1 MGKINGFLEYDR
13 RDKKEIDPKE
23 RVKNFSS
30 FHIPFTEEEQ
40 KEQAARCMNCGIPFC
55 QSALKVNNKNVGC
68 PLSNLIPEWNHLI
81 YLGLFEEA
89 YKRLALTAPF
99 PEFTGHVCP
108 AICEECCTNSID
120 SKAVGIKANELFL
133 IEKAF
138 ENGWIKPKLNIKRNG
153 VKVAVIGSGPAGLAC
168 AKMLNDNGFSVT
180 VYEKNDRF
188 GGLLMYGIPQMKI
201 EKHIIERRIN
211 LLQEEGIKF
220 INNTYIGKD
229 ITLEELSSIYDEIVF
244 SCGTSLP
251 RPLNVKNNHINGI
264 VYAVDFLT
272 QITKDLL
279 DKKDFFYNLDGKHVV
294 VVGGGDTGNDCC
306 GSAVRLKA
314 KSITE
319 LEITPCPPSEN
330 TLPWPNYSNKRKIDY
345 GVKEANEYMGHDI
358 VRYKTTIDEIVGE
371 DHIEGIY
378 VKQVEFTKDGLV
390 DIPNTRVY
398 LPCDLLIISM
408 GFLGTSDEDL
418 SLYHMEGKNHRIN
431 LNGYKYKNNISVCGD
446 MKNGQSLVVLAEK
459 DGQECAKT
467 IINKYQN

>member
-1 MGKINGFLEYDR
+1 MGKITGFLEYER
-13 RDKKEIDPKE
+13 KDKKEINPKE
-23 RVKNFSS
+23 RIKNFSS

-40 KEQAARCMNCGIPFC
+40 KEQASRCMNCGIPFC
-55 QSALKVNNKNVGC
+55 QSALKINNKNVGC

-89 YKRLALTAPF
+89 YKRLSLTAPF

-108 AICEECCTNSID
+108 ALCEECCTNSID

-133 IEKAF
+133 IDKAF
-138 ENGWIKPKLNIKRNG
+138 ENGWIKAKTNIERNNIN
-153 VKVAVIGSGPAGLAC
+153 VAIIGSGPSGLTC
-168 AKMLNDNGFSVT
+168 AKTLNDNGFNVT
-180 VYEKNDRF
+180 LYEKNDRF
-188 GGLLMYGIPQMKI
+188 GGLLMYGIPAMKI

-229 ITLEELSSIYDEIVF
+229 ITMEKLSSSFDEVVMA
-244 SCGTSLP
+244 CGTSLP
-251 RPLNVKNNHINGI
+251 RPINVKNSRLSGI

-272 QITKDLL
+272 KITKDLL
-279 DKKDFFYNLDGKHVV
+279 DKKDFSYNLEGKHVV
-294 VVGGGDTGNDCC
+294 VVGGGDTGNDCLA
-306 GSAVRLKA
+306 SAVRLKA

-319 LEITPCPPSEN
+319 LEITPCPPQEN
-330 TLPWPNYSNKRKIDY
+330 ILPWPNYSSKRKIDY
-345 GVKEANEYMGHDI
+345 GVKEASIYMGYDI
-358 VRYKTTIDEIVGE
+358 VRFKTTIDEIVGK

-390 DIPNTRVY
+390 DIPHTREY

-418 SLYHMEGKNHRIN
+418 SLYNMEGKNHKVN
-431 LNGYKYKNNISVCGD
+431 LNGFKYKNNISVCGD

-459 DGQECAKT
+459 DGLDCAMT
-467 IINKYQN
+467 IIDKYKN